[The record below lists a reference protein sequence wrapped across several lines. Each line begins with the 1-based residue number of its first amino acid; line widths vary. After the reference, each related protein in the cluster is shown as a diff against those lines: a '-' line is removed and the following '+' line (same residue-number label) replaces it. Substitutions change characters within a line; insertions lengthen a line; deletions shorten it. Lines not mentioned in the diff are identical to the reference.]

1 MRIWANDESVGHA
14 SLIPDKTNFLH
25 MHEALINHLKGLGR
39 FYYYPNPGNLGD
51 LLIAEATRQF
61 FRRHGIDFQ
70 EYDESLL
77 PERYCLV
84 FGGGGRLVPL
94 WSPDQE
100 ELAEFFT
107 NPRIVECVILPHSI
121 RGLDL
126 LMARLD
132 QRHHL
137 YCRDQQ
143 TFEYCKKA
151 APHCHCYLS
160 DDMAFE
166 FRAEELPETQLSS
179 ITPTSEE
186 ELRMAQLIKRGF
198 FRKMRA
204 GVCRA
209 SATMQ
214 RQGKRCRVAFLLRH
228 DAEKAVRYHSSGS
241 FDLSAVIPYTKARQ
255 MAYNAEILRQFSAA
269 LKQADIIVSDR
280 LHVCIMAF
288 LSGLE
293 VYMLDNS
300 YGKLSGVY
308 RLSMSDDPRVHLL
321 AHAELTPELRAAWDR
336 LNAPGR
342 VLIRRCQTAL
352 FSALKRCRTVLG
364 QWRRALCGRGLHF

>member
-1 MRIWANDESVGHA
+1 
-14 SLIPDKTNFLH
+14 
-25 MHEALINHLKGLGR
+25 MHEALIKHLKRLGK
-39 FYYYPNPGNLGD
+39 FHFYPNPGNLGD

-100 ELAEFFT
+100 ELAKFFT

-126 LMARLD
+126 LMGRLD

-143 TFEYCKKA
+143 TFDYCKKA
-151 APHCHCYLS
+151 APQCHCYLA

-166 FRAEELPETQLSS
+166 FREEELPEIKLSS
-179 ITPTSEE
+179 IVPTSEE

-204 GVCRA
+204 GVRRA
-209 SATMQ
+209 SVMMDQ
-214 RQGKRCRVAFLLRH
+214 PGKRRRVAFLLRH

-241 FDLSAVIPYTKARQ
+241 FDLSSVIPYTKARQ

-269 LKQADIIVSDR
+269 LKQADIVVSDR
-280 LHVCIMAF
+280 LHVCIMAY

-308 RLSMSDDPRVHLL
+308 RLSLSEAPRVHLL
-321 AHAELTPELRAAWDR
+321 AHAELTPELRVAWAR
-336 LNAPGR
+336 LNAPWR
-342 VLIRRCQTAL
+342 VLIRRCRAAL
-352 FSALKRCRTVLG
+352 FSALERCRAVLG
-364 QWRRALCGRGLHF
+364 RCRRALCGQPPRS